1 MVNGILYS
9 PKFKYLAY
17 YCAKSGCSSLRNLF
31 IDLHAKELPENVQK
45 RLTVHNAKDCFMV
58 PKEKDVKSL
67 KKVIVVRNPY
77 TRVVSAYTNKFIG
90 SNGLIKKTLRE
101 KNIENPIQGDSFL
114 SFLKLLKHLKE
125 KNLLNKSD
133 GHVYE
138 QCFGMPGKDSS
149 LDIVKLESFEDELL
163 RFYEKFS
170 TKELANKTKK
180 QFEKE
185 AMHINKTKVKTVEF
199 PVSFLSKDVIS
210 NYDFSD
216 GKAAFP
222 PYEAFFTKEAQDL
235 VYEIYKKDFEVFGY
249 SKDLPFSK

>member
-58 PKEKDVKSL
+58 PKEKDVKF
-67 KKVIVVRNPY
+67 V
-77 TRVVSAYTNKFIG
+77 G